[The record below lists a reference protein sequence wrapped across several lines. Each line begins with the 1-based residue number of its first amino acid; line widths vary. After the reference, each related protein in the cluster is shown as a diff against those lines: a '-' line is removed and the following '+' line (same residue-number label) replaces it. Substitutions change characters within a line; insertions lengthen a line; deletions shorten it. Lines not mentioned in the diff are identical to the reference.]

1 MPIQNRLSI
10 SYNWLCVALNL
21 PLFSTFDYK
30 SINNVAVGS
39 RVVVPFG
46 KRTLIGIV
54 IKILEKPSIESSQV
68 REVLDILDD
77 LPPFFPDW
85 LRLLEFTADYYQR
98 PLGEVVFSVIPLP
111 LRSISSYRG
120 KNALGGPIV
129 KLGKS
134 SNCISIVPSSLR
146 VSKCDAILNEEQ
158 EKAVDIINSLKEFKA
173 VLLYGITGSG
183 KTEVYIRVARNIL
196 QNSSR
201 QVLFLIPEINLTPQL
216 EKAVRISLAGIVND
230 EDIVVMHSKLTMRSK
245 LDVWSRAQCSKARI
259 LLGTRMSIFAPFPN
273 IGLIVIDEEH
283 DTSYKQQNGL
293 RYSAR
298 DLGVWRARYLNIPII
313 LGSATPSL
321 ETWNNAE
328 TGNYLR
334 IYLRKKAREF
344 NAPNVKL
351 VNTKKYRP
359 KNGLTIQLIEAIED
373 RLNKKEQSLI
383 FINRRGYSPV
393 FCCFSCDWIS
403 KCPRCTAFTV
413 LHSNSDNKEGN
424 KLHCHHCGYCMMVPL
439 SCPDCGDQDLRP
451 IGIGTQRIEETLVEL
466 FPKANIVRI
475 DADSTK
481 RKGSTASLLNDV
493 NNGTVDILVGTQM
506 LAKGHDFLRVSL
518 VGVINSDAMIFCQD
532 FRAPEHLFSQLMQV
546 SGRAGRHLNG
556 GEVLIQTSFPEHMI
570 YKFVLNQ
577 DYDSFAKYS
586 LNLRSIA
593 NLPPY
598 SYQALLSVESKNLN
612 TSMDFLHKS
621 KKIIKEKVS
630 LEFGNLYGI
639 TCYDP
644 VPSRIVRIADVERAQ
659 MLVEGK
665 HRLLLITFLKGW
677 LRNIS
682 CLSSNKNKIRWY
694 IEVDPLEI

>member
-1 MPIQNRLSI
+1 MPIQNKLSI

-21 PLFSTFDYK
+21 PLFSIFDYK
-30 SINNVAVGS
+30 SINIINVGS

-54 IKILEKPSIESSQV
+54 IKILEKPSIDASYV
-68 REVLDILDD
+68 KEVLEILDD
-77 LPPFFPDW
+77 LPPFPQDW
-85 LRLLEFTADYYQR
+85 LKLLEFTADYYQR
-98 PLGEVVFSVIPLP
+98 PLGNVMFSVIPLP
-111 LRSISSYRG
+111 LRSLSSYRG
-120 KNALGGPIV
+120 KRTLGGPIV

-134 SNCISIVPSSLR
+134 DDKMSPLIILPSI
-146 VSKCDAILNEEQ
+146 KKYDAILNDEQ
-158 EKAVDIINSLKEFKA
+158 KKAVSIINSLKEFKA
-173 VLLYGITGSG
+173 ILLYGITGSG
-183 KTEVYIRVARNIL
+183 KTEVYLRAARNIL
-196 QNSSR
+196 QNSNK
-201 QVLFLIPEINLTPQL
+201 QILFLIPEINLTPQL
-216 EKAVRISLAGIVND
+216 EKSVRDSLAGIVNY
-230 EDIVVMHSKLTMRSK
+230 EDILVMHSKLTMKSK
-245 LDVWSRAQCSKARI
+245 LDVWYRVQCSKARV
-259 LLGTRMSIFAPFPN
+259 LLGTRMSIFAPFNN

-298 DLGVWRARYLNIPII
+298 DLGVWRARHLNIPII

-321 ETWNNAE
+321 ETWNNAII
-328 TGNYLR
+328 GHYLR
-334 IYLRKKAREF
+334 IYLKKKARDF
-344 NAPNVKL
+344 SQNDIKL
-351 VNTKKYRP
+351 VNTKKFRP
-359 KNGLTIQLIEAIED
+359 NNGLTAPLIEAIKD
-373 RLNKKEQSLI
+373 RLKKKEQSLI

-413 LHSNSDNKEGN
+413 LHNTSNNESR
-424 KLHCHHCGYCMMVPL
+424 LQCHHCGYCMISPL
-439 SCPDCGDQDLRP
+439 SCPECGDQDLRP
-451 IGIGTQRIEETLVEL
+451 IGSGTQRVEEALIGL
-466 FPKANIVRI
+466 FPNANIVRI

-481 RKGSTASLLNDV
+481 CKGSLSSLLNDV
-493 NNGTVDILVGTQM
+493 NNGNVDILIGTQM

-518 VGVINSDAMIFCQD
+518 VGVINSDAMIFCQN

-570 YKFVLNQ
+570 YKFVINQ
-577 DYDSFAKYS
+577 DYDGFAKYS

-598 SYQALLSVESKNLN
+598 SYQALLSVESKNLRIA
-612 TSMDFLHKS
+612 MDFLHKS
-621 KKIIKEKVS
+621 KNIIKEKVS
-630 LEFGNLYGI
+630 FEFNYLSDI

-644 VPSRIVRIADVERAQ
+644 IPSRIVRIADIERAQ

-665 HRLLLITFLKGW
+665 HRSLLITFLKVW
-677 LRNIS
+677 LRHIS
-682 CLSSNKNKIRWY
+682 RLPNNKNKIKWY

>member
-1 MPIQNRLSI
+1 MPSQSELLI

-30 SINNVAVGS
+30 STGSIAIGS
-39 RVVVPFG
+39 RVIVPFG

-54 IKILEKPSIESSQV
+54 INVLEKPSIDASQV
-68 REVLDILDD
+68 REILNVLDD
-77 LPPFFPDW
+77 LPPFLPDW

-98 PLGEVVFSVIPLP
+98 PLGEVMFSVIPSP
-111 LRSISSYRG
+111 LRDISSYKG
-120 KNALGGPIV
+120 ECSLGGPTI
-129 KLGKS
+129 KLKKKN
-134 SNCISIVPSSLR
+134 NCVPS
-146 VSKCDAILNEEQ
+146 VSILSRMDTFDAILNEEQ
-158 EKAVDIINSLKEFKA
+158 KKAIDIINSLKEFKA

-183 KTEVYIRVARNIL
+183 KTEVYLRAARNVL
-196 QNSSR
+196 QNSSK
-201 QVLFLIPEINLTPQL
+201 QILFLIPEINLTPQL
-216 EKAVRISLAGIVND
+216 EKVVRNNLVGIVSD
-230 EDIVVMHSKLTMRSK
+230 EDILVMHSKLTMSSK
-245 LDVWSRAQCSKARI
+245 LDVWSRAQNSKFRV
-259 LLGTRMSIFAPFPN
+259 LLGTRMSVFVPFSN
-273 IGLIVIDEEH
+273 IGLIVVDEEH

-313 LGSATPSL
+313 LGSATPAL

-328 TGNYLR
+328 TGHYLR
-334 IYLRKKAREF
+334 IYLKRKAMEF
-344 NAPNVKL
+344 NVPDIKL
-351 VNTKKYRP
+351 INTKKFRP
-359 KNGLTIQLIEAIED
+359 KNGLTAPLIEAIED
-373 RLNKKEQSLI
+373 RLKKKEQSLI

-393 FCCFSCDWIS
+393 FCCFSCDWVS

-413 LHSNSDNKEGN
+413 LHSVSDNQTG
-424 KLHCHHCGYCMMVPL
+424 KLHCHHCGYYMVAPL
-439 SCPDCGDQDLRP
+439 SCPECGDQDLRP
-451 IGIGTQRIEETLVEL
+451 VGSGTQRIEEALIEL
-466 FPKANIVRI
+466 FPNANIIRI

-481 RKGSTASLLNDV
+481 RKGSIASLLNDV
-493 NNGTVDILVGTQM
+493 NNGVVDILIGTQM

-532 FRAPEHLFSQLMQV
+532 FRAPEHLFSQLIQV

-570 YKFVLNQ
+570 YKFVIDQ
-577 DYDSFAKYS
+577 DYESFAKYL

-612 TSMDFLHKS
+612 AAMDFLYKS
-621 KKIIKEKVS
+621 REIIKKKVS
-630 LEFGNLYGI
+630 IDFDYLSFI

-659 MLVEGK
+659 ILVESK
-665 HRLLLITFLKGW
+665 HRSLLITFLKVW
-677 LRNIS
+677 LRHIRALVS
-682 CLSSNKNKIRWY
+682 KKNKVKWHID
-694 IEVDPLEI
+694 VDPLEI